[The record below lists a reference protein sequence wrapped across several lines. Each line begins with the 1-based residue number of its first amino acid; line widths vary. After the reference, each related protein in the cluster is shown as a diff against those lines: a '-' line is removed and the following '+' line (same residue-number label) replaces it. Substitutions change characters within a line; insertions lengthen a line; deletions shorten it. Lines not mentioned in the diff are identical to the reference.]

1 MRHAVTVVALLGS
14 VVFSGCVVQTAPA
27 PAYDVKRQ
35 AAEQPVCKDER
46 PIGSMIVRH
55 VCRSPE
61 QRAADEDAKQSWA
74 YRAPANPAV
83 GDMTYPGID
92 ARHNLP
98 GPDGTY
104 TSAPSE
110 PSDKPSGESK
120 TAH

>member
-1 MRHAVTVVALLGS
+1 MRHVVTVVAVL
-14 VVFSGCVVQTAPA
+14 VSGCVVQTAPA

-55 VCRSPE
+55 LCRSPE
-61 QRAADEDAKQSWA
+61 QRASDEEAKYSWA

-92 ARHNLP
+92 ARHTLP

-104 TSAPSE
+104 TAAPSE
-110 PSDKPSGESK
+110 PTDKPSEESK